1 MPSSYRTVPRSSSS
15 VKTMCE
21 QKIAARRLRLFRC
34 RDAMTIPSYQS
45 NLSCSLSLPHTTAD
59 YTHCRACW
67 RQRVGLFPGCRFF
80 LLRVHNS
87 SVREKCFSD
96 LHFYINTP
104 ALLNRDLH
112 HASLQFMF
120 FPEHTF
126 ETSICRMS
134 DEDHGMSDVMNNT
147 VVV

>member
-21 QKIAARRLRLFRC
+21 QKIATRRLKPFRC
-34 RDAMTIPSYQS
+34 RGAMTISSYQS
-45 NLSCSLSLPHTTAD
+45 NLLRSLPHTTAD

-80 LLRVHNS
+80 LLRVRKS

-96 LHFYINTP
+96 LHFYIDTP
-104 ALLNRDLH
+104 ALVSWDLH

-120 FPEHTF
+120 SPEYTLESY
-126 ETSICRMS
+126 ETSSNHYELYIS
-134 DEDHGMSDVMNNT
+134 ISL
-147 VVV
+147 